1 MPCWMGDIVNNT
13 GKMHSAKN
21 YHVILTFMM
30 LSLTQTLAP
39 IKMTAFTM
47 YYSKQ
52 YTENFIPIC
61 NSNTLK
67 CPKYHFATAIGS
79 CFLVVIFTYE
89 NCQLTSKSGVQVG
102 VNSE

>member
-1 MPCWMGDIVNNT
+1 
-13 GKMHSAKN
+13 
-21 YHVILTFMM
+21 M
-30 LSLTQTLAP
+30 LSPPQTLVP
-39 IKMTAFTM
+39 IKMTAFTI

-67 CPKYHFATAIGS
+67 CPKYHFAIAIGR
-79 CFLVVIFTYE
+79 CLIVTFTYE
-89 NCQLTSKSGVQVG
+89 DCQLTSKSRVQVG

>member
-1 MPCWMGDIVNNT
+1 
-13 GKMHSAKN
+13 
-21 YHVILTFMM
+21 
-30 LSLTQTLAP
+30 
-39 IKMTAFTM
+39 M

-67 CPKYHFATAIGS
+67 CPKYHFAIATGRRLLIAT
-79 CFLVVIFTYE
+79 FTYKDCE
-89 NCQLTSKSGVQVG
+89 LTGKSGVQVG